1 MPSLDS
7 GILLS
12 SRFYETIIDKADSE
26 IALKTPQKLVA
37 CGVVSI
43 YGVYIK
49 GLNQKASGLSVFWI
63 SFRFICFRIGGVTA
77 IKYRV

>member
-12 SRFYETIIDKADSE
+12 SRFETIIDKADAE
-26 IALKTPQKLVA
+26 IPKKHPQKLVA

-43 YGVYIK
+43 YGFYII
-49 GLNQKASGLSVFWI
+49 GTQSKARLLDCPFSEFLFALSA
-63 SFRFICFRIGGVTA
+63 SA
-77 IKYRV
+77 